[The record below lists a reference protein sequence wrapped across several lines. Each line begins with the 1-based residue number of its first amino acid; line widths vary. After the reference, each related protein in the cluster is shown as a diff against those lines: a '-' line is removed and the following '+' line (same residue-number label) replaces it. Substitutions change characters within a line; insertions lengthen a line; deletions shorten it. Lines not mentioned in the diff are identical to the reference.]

1 MTRLAIFGAGGHGR
15 VVADAAIVSG
25 YTDVVFFDDAWPEL
39 SKTGIWSVVG
49 ASDDLLRTWKGLHE
63 VIVALGDNRARLDV
77 QSKIV
82 ARGLALASIRH
93 PASVVSSTATVGL
106 GTVIFAG
113 AVINPF
119 VVIGEACIVN
129 TGATVDHDC
138 VLSDGVHVG
147 PGAHLG
153 GTVRVGKGG
162 WIGIG
167 ATVREGVVIGEYSVV
182 GAGAAVVRD
191 VAAGSTVGGVP
202 ARSLDT

>member
-1 MTRLAIFGAGGHGR
+1 MKRLAIFGAGGHGR

-25 YTDVVFFDDAWPEL
+25 YTDVVFFDDRWPAI
-39 SKTGIWSVVG
+39 SKTGIWPVVG
-49 ASDDLLRTWKGLHE
+49 TSDDLLRAGDEPRE
-63 VIVALGDNRARLDV
+63 VIVAVGDNQTRLGVQARV
-77 QSKIV
+77 V
-82 ARGLALASIRH
+82 ARGLALASVRH
-93 PASVVSSTATVGL
+93 PASVVSPTATVGI

-113 AVINPF
+113 TVINPF
-119 VVIGEACIVN
+119 VVIGDACIVN

-153 GTVRVGKGG
+153 GNVRVGTGG

-167 ATVREGVVIGEYSVV
+167 AAIREGVAIGEHSVV

-191 VAAGSTVGGVP
+191 VDAGSTVAGVP
-202 ARSLDT
+202 ARALDV